1 MSIISQMWGRVT
13 GSIRTQT
20 VADAFGVQIIES
32 PAMNRAINDWNN
44 IVTGSPPWID
54 HEDDVESI
62 NAALLVSDV
71 RSSLALLD
79 VGIAV
84 SGSPRADWLQGR
96 AEVLIKRLREQLPHA
111 YALGGMMI
119 KFNGASW
126 DLLMPNEF
134 YITKT
139 DDDGNILEC
148 IFREIETYKGS
159 KYVRLEY
166 HHYDGDIYVVTNKAF
181 KLSEASKNN
190 YELQRPIKLQSI
202 PAWEDFS
209 DEVRLE
215 NVEHTLFSYWR
226 IPGANPIEK
235 NSPLGASCFVKGIKE
250 LKAIDIAFSRKA
262 AEVEDSKHITFIGQ
276 AASKNA
282 EKDTRR
288 HNKPSLP
295 RFVRGLGIG
304 LSDSETKSVHE
315 HVPTMLTEQRIRD
328 INFDL
333 SLLGVKCGFSPGMF
347 VMDGQTG
354 VLTATQVEAD
364 DRDTIQ
370 TIKGDRDALQ
380 YAIDIALYGA
390 DTLATVMN
398 IVPNGVYE
406 VEYSFGDIT
415 YSYEEDKASWKSY
428 AQQNW
433 IPLWLYFVKFEKM
446 SEDEAKQYI
455 EEAKA
460 GTEEKGL
467 FGDEE

>member
-1 MSIISQMWGRVT
+1 MSILTQAWAKFT
-13 GSIRTQT
+13 GVIRTQKIGD
-20 VADAFGVQIIES
+20 VFGVEIIES
-32 PAMNRAINDWNN
+32 PAMNRAIDTWNN
-44 IVTGSPPWID
+44 IATGSPPWNSK
-54 HEDDVESI
+54 EDDIETI
-62 NAALLVSDV
+62 NAALLVADT
-71 RSSLALLD
+71 RSSLCLLD

-96 AEVLIKRLREQLPHA
+96 ADVLIKRMREQLPHA

-126 DLLMPNEF
+126 DLLMPGEF
-134 YITKT
+134 YITKV

-148 IFREIETYKGS
+148 IFREIESYKGS

-166 HHYDGDIYVVTNKAF
+166 HHYDGDLYVITNKAF
-181 KLSEASKNN
+181 KLSESSKDN
-190 YELQRPIKLQSI
+190 YELQRQVKLQSI
-202 PAWEDFS
+202 PTWEDML
-209 DEVRLE
+209 DEVSIAQ
-215 NVEHTLFSYWR
+215 VEHPFFSYWR
-226 IPGANPIEK
+226 RPGANPIEK

-250 LKAIDIAFSRKA
+250 LRAIDVAFSRKST
-262 AEVEDSKHITFIGQ
+262 EVEDSKHITFVGQ
-276 AASKNA
+276 AAEMSADKLS
-282 EKDTRR
+282 ERKMRP
-288 HNKPSLP
+288 KLP

-304 LSDSETKSVHE
+304 ISDAETKSIHE

-370 TIKGDRDALQ
+370 TIKNDRDALQ

-390 DTLATVMN
+390 DALATIMN

-415 YSYEEDKASWKSY
+415 YSYEEDKASWKNY
-428 AQQNW
+428 AQLGW

-446 SEDEAKQYI
+446 SEDEAKAYI
-455 EEAKA
+455 DEAKA
-460 GTEEKGL
+460 VNDEEGL
-467 FGDEE
+467 FGKDE

>member
-1 MSIISQMWGRVT
+1 M
-13 GSIRTQT
+13 IRTQT
-20 VADAFGVQIIES
+20 VGDVFGVKIIES
-32 PAMNRAINDWNN
+32 EAMNAAISRWNS
-44 IVTGSPPWID
+44 IVTGAPPWID
-54 HEDDVESI
+54 HEDDIESV
-62 NAALLVSDV
+62 NAALLVSDT

-84 SGSPRADWLQGR
+84 SGSPRADWLQDR
-96 AEVLIKRLREQLPHA
+96 VNVLIKRLREQLPYA
-111 YALGGMMI
+111 YALGGVMI

-126 DLLMPNEF
+126 DLLMPGEF

-148 IFREIETYKGS
+148 IFREIEVYKGS

-166 HHYDGDIYVVTNKAF
+166 HHRDGDLYVVTNKAF
-181 KLSEASKNN
+181 KLTESSKNH
-190 YELQRPIKLQSI
+190 YELQRPVKLQSI
-202 PAWEDFS
+202 PAWEEFS
-209 DEVRLE
+209 DETRIAQ
-215 NVEHTLFSYWR
+215 VEHPFFSYWR
-226 IPGANPIEK
+226 LPGANPIEK

-250 LKAIDIAFSRKA
+250 LKAIDIAFSRKGT
-262 AEVEDSKHITFIGQ
+262 EVEDSKHITFIGQ
-276 AASKNA
+276 AASKRADIEA
-282 EKDTRR
+282 ERR
-288 HNKPSLP
+288 NKPKLP
-295 RFVRGLGIG
+295 RFVKGLGIG
-304 LSDSETKSVHE
+304 LSDSDTKSVHE
-315 HVPTMLTEQRIRD
+315 HVPTLLTAERIQD

-354 VLTATQVEAD
+354 VLTATQVESD

-370 TIKGDRDALQ
+370 TIKNDRDALQ
-380 YAIDIALYGA
+380 DAIDIAIYGA
-390 DTLATVMN
+390 DAIATIMG

-406 VEYSFGDIT
+406 VDYSFGDIT

-446 SEDEAKQYI
+446 SE

-460 GTEEKGL
+460 LVEEAKGDDEEETL
-467 FGDEE
+467 FGKDE